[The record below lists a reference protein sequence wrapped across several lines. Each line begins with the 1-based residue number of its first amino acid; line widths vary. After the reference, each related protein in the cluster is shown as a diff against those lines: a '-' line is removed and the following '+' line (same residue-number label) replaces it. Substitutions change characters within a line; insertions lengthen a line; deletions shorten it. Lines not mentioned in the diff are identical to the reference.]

1 MKAAFAASNRS
12 RQPAGRFNKQGLT
25 INYMTPPE
33 LTATMRRET
42 ERWSRIVKEKGLKG
56 E

>member
-1 MKAAFAASNRS
+1 MKAAFTASTRS
-12 RQPAGRFNKQGLT
+12 RRPTGRFNKQGLT
-25 INYMTPPE
+25 INDMTPPE
-33 LTATMRRET
+33 LTAMMRRET

>member
-12 RQPAGRFNKQGLT
+12 RRPPGRFNKQGLT

-33 LTATMRRET
+33 LTAMMRRET
-42 ERWSRIVKEKGLKG
+42 GRWSRIVKEKGLKG